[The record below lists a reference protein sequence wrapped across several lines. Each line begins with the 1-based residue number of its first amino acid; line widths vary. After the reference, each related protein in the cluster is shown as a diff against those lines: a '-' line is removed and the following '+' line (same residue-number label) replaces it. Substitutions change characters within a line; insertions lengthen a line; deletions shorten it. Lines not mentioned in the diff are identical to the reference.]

1 MNSLLDVLNKS
12 VIYLEKK
19 KIKNAR
25 LTVEKV
31 LSGILGIDRIML
43 YASFE
48 RILTEEE
55 LSKIRE
61 KLNFVVMNE
70 IEGISHVSRNDNKNR
85 EKGETLQDITDSLD
99 TLKILIDKSILYLEK
114 NNIKEAKL
122 ITEIIFSHVL
132 EMDRMMLFTKYRE
145 TLEEKKLK
153 KIRNYIWKIGKEKIP
168 VQYLLNEQEFY
179 GRNFYVNKGVL
190 IPRLDTEIL
199 VEEAIRILKNREIKN
214 PKILDV
220 GSGSGVIGITLAI
233 EIPDSKVM
241 GIDISEIALET
252 CEKNKKI
259 LKAENI
265 KFFRSD
271 LFENVEYTKF
281 DMIISNPPYI
291 SRDEISVMSEDTL
304 LHEPE
309 DALFAENE
317 GLYFYIEISRSALNH
332 LKSKGILIFEVGY
345 RQAEAVKKIM
355 EYTGYKN
362 INIIKDLQNNDRVVF
377 GQKVE

>member
-1 MNSLLDVLNKS
+1 MNNLLDVLNKS

-19 KIKNAR
+19 KIRNAR

-31 LSGILGIDRIML
+31 FSGILGMDRIML

-55 LSKIRE
+55 LSKIRK
-61 KLNFVVMNE
+61 KLNSTVTGE
-70 IEGISHVSRNDNKNR
+70 IGESSPISGNDEKKR
-85 EKGETLQDITDSLD
+85 ENLQDITDSLD
-99 TLKILIDKSILYLEK
+99 TLKILIDKSILYLKK
-114 NNIKEAKL
+114 NNIKEAGL

-132 EMDRMMLFTKYRE
+132 EIDRMMLFTKYRE
-145 TLEEKKLK
+145 TVEERKLE
-153 KIRNYIWKIGKEKIP
+153 KIRNYIWKVGKEKIP

-179 GRNFYVNKGVL
+179 GRNFYVSKGVL

-199 VEEAIRILKNREIKN
+199 VEEAIRILKDEKIEN
-214 PKILDV
+214 PKILDI

-233 EIPDSKVM
+233 EIPDSKVI

-291 SRDEISVMSEDTL
+291 SRDEMNVMSEDTL
-304 LHEPE
+304 LHEPD

-317 GLYFYIEISRSALNH
+317 GLYFYTEISRNALKY
-332 LKSKGILIFEVGY
+332 LKNRGILIFEVGY

-362 INIIKDLQNNDRVVF
+362 INIIKDLQNNDRVVS
-377 GQKVE
+377 GQKIE